1 MRMPTPSSRRR
12 AVTSVIW
19 VAAFFVFGVVVAIA
33 AVIVVRE
40 AGRMTKEP
48 PPVLFSMDEA
58 FDYVVENVPD
68 EVAATL
74 TPDDVRRI
82 LAFQSEYFKT
92 EGCVDERSKSAHP
105 PRRASIVGGPETVAY
120 ILERAAATGEAYI
133 PEQVYP
139 VIETQLEY
147 LRAIGAVSTPA
158 DDAGRRIPLTP
169 IRTADPDAET
179 GA

>member
-1 MRMPTPSSRRR
+1 M
-12 AVTSVIW
+12 ALI
-19 VAAFFVFGVVVAIA
+19 AAFLVFGIVVAIA
-33 AVIVVRE
+33 AIVVVRE

-58 FDYVVENVPD
+58 FDYVVEHVPD

-82 LAFQSEYFKT
+82 LAFQAEYFKQKGVST
-92 EGCVDERSKSAHP
+92 NGASVHP
-105 PRRASIVGGPETVAY
+105 PSVVVVGGPETVAY

-139 VIETQLEY
+139 VVETQLEY
-147 LRAIGAVSTPA
+147 LRAIGAVSTPV
-158 DDAGRRIPLTP
+158 DEPLDP
-169 IRTADPDAET
+169 EADPDA
-179 GA
+179 

>member
-1 MRMPTPSSRRR
+1 M
-12 AVTSVIW
+12 AV
-19 VAAFFVFGVVVAIA
+19 VAAFLVFGIVIAIA
-33 AVIVVRE
+33 AIIVVRE

-82 LAFQSEYFKT
+82 LAFQAEYFKQKGVST
-92 EGCVDERSKSAHP
+92 NGKSAQP
-105 PRRASIVGGPETVAY
+105 PGVVIVGGPETVAY
-120 ILERAAATGEAYI
+120 ILDRAAATGEAYI

-147 LRAIGAVSTPA
+147 LRAIGAVSSPVDEPVDPDPETP
-158 DDAGRRIPLTP
+158 DPEP
-169 IRTADPDAET
+169 PDAERAT
-179 GA
+179 